1 MPGFIFVKGSLKND
15 FLDYK
20 NEKLLVENLE
30 YDDIKIQRRTIK
42 KFLDDKIFYQNE
54 NYLIVTE
61 GVIFNKFELIKKYQK
76 ENFKD
81 TIIEMYKKNGDTF
94 FNEFRG
100 SFSGIFIDKKEN
112 NSLIYVDQIGSRPLY
127 YYSEDNN
134 IIISSRMEEI
144 VKISNKKFSLNEVG
158 CYCILTHGFMI
169 DKMTLVKEI
178 ERILPGKF
186 IKIFNNNFE
195 IKRYHLLNNKANY
208 EQTEEEIIDEIDFLF
223 KKAVEL
229 EVNKNKE
236 YGYEDLA
243 PLSAGLDS
251 RMTVM
256 ELINSNETTN
266 LLTFT
271 YSESNYYDENIPKK
285 IADDF
290 KLHWIFKNLDN
301 GLNLFYLDEVTKL
314 NEGNCLYAGG
324 AQVLDTFQILNL
336 EKKGIIHTGMI
347 GDVVVGTFYEQKEE
361 KINYDIKSGAY
372 SNTLISKLKEK
383 LKTFPIENYRNE
395 EIFKFYTRGFLG
407 ANMGSP
413 CIFISELESFSP
425 FYNLDFLEYCLT
437 IPLEKRWNYYIY
449 DKWVITKYPKAT
461 KYLHNGKRRV
471 GEKNISFLG
480 RNISKTKLFI
490 KIYNIILK
498 FLRQNQE
505 RKNMNPVDY
514 WYENNKE
521 LKEFLDNYYLENI
534 KNSIITKEL
543 YNDIKFLYENG
554 TGIEKIQVVSLLA
567 GIKFNFKKD

>member
-251 RMTVM
+251 RMTVNGIM
-256 ELINSNETTN
+256 NCR
-266 LLTFT
+266 FFG
-271 YSESNYYDENIPKK
+271 SE
-285 IADDF
+285 
-290 KLHWIFKNLDN
+290 
-301 GLNLFYLDEVTKL
+301 
-314 NEGNCLYAGG
+314 
-324 AQVLDTFQILNL
+324 
-336 EKKGIIHTGMI
+336 
-347 GDVVVGTFYEQKEE
+347 
-361 KINYDIKSGAY
+361 
-372 SNTLISKLKEK
+372 
-383 LKTFPIENYRNE
+383 
-395 EIFKFYTRGFLG
+395 
-407 ANMGSP
+407 
-413 CIFISELESFSP
+413 
-425 FYNLDFLEYCLT
+425 
-437 IPLEKRWNYYIY
+437 
-449 DKWVITKYPKAT
+449 
-461 KYLHNGKRRV
+461 
-471 GEKNISFLG
+471 
-480 RNISKTKLFI
+480 
-490 KIYNIILK
+490 
-498 FLRQNQE
+498 
-505 RKNMNPVDY
+505 
-514 WYENNKE
+514 
-521 LKEFLDNYYLENI
+521 
-534 KNSIITKEL
+534 
-543 YNDIKFLYENG
+543 
-554 TGIEKIQVVSLLA
+554 
-567 GIKFNFKKD
+567 

>member
-1 MPGFIFVKGSLKND
+1 MPKNKHT
-15 FLDYK
+15 F
-20 NEKLLVENLE
+20 NA
-30 YDDIKIQRRTIK
+30 
-42 KFLDDKIFYQNE
+42 
-54 NYLIVTE
+54 
-61 GVIFNKFELIKKYQK
+61 IFNTYLYRQ
-76 ENFKD
+76 
-81 TIIEMYKKNGDTF
+81 KKN
-94 FNEFRG
+94 
-100 SFSGIFIDKKEN
+100 KN
-112 NSLIYVDQIGSRPLY
+112 N
-127 YYSEDNN
+127 
-134 IIISSRMEEI
+134 
-144 VKISNKKFSLNEVG
+144 
-158 CYCILTHGFMI
+158 
-169 DKMTLVKEI
+169 
-178 ERILPGKF
+178 LPF
-186 IKIFNNNFE
+186 
-195 IKRYHLLNNKANY
+195 
-208 EQTEEEIIDEIDFLF
+208 T
-223 KKAVEL
+223 
-229 EVNKNKE
+229 
-236 YGYEDLA
+236 
-243 PLSAGLDS
+243 
-251 RMTVM
+251 MTVM

-461 KYLHNGKRRV
+461 K
-471 GEKNISFLG
+471 EKIDYFFA
-480 RNISKTKLFI
+480 FI
-490 KIYNIILK
+490 TYGAIGILK
-498 FLRQNQE
+498 KWFSDEMLLKKAEIVDFTNGFIDSAAECLR
-505 RKNMNPVDY
+505 
-514 WYENNKE
+514 
-521 LKEFLDNYYLENI
+521 
-534 KNSIITKEL
+534 
-543 YNDIKFLYENG
+543 
-554 TGIEKIQVVSLLA
+554 
-567 GIKFNFKKD
+567 